1 MDYCK
6 LFCMIWLFL
15 FSAVLCVLAFMEAW
29 NPHSSH
35 VSSHYVIYLMP
46 VPSSYFSSV
55 ITSLWNPS
63 LTFYVL
69 FNYLMCYSTYLLHY
83 GTYHRFNLIDCF
95 PIDCKPPKG
104 RDCFCSQV
112 HPPCLAN
119 NRYLIICRTN
129 KQKPKHNRYL
139 ENSSYHCKILLS
151 KEA

>member
-6 LFCMIWLFL
+6 LSWMIWIFL
-15 FSAVLCVLAFMEAW
+15 FSAALSALAKPAFMEAW

-69 FNYLMCYSTYLLHY
+69 FNYLMVLLHY
-83 GTYHRFNLIDCF
+83 GTYHRFNLIDHF
-95 PIDCKPPKG
+95 PMDCKPPKS

-112 HPPCLAN
+112 YPPCQAN
-119 NRYLIICRTN
+119 NRYLMIC
-129 KQKPKHNRYL
+129 
-139 ENSSYHCKILLS
+139 
-151 KEA
+151 

>member
-6 LFCMIWLFL
+6 LSWMIWIFP
-15 FSAVLCVLAFMEAW
+15 FSAALSALAKPAFMEAW

-69 FNYLMCYSTYLLHY
+69 FNYLMVLLHY
-83 GTYHRFNLIDCF
+83 GTYHRLNLTISLWTVSHLRAEIVF
-95 PIDCKPPKG
+95 
-104 RDCFCSQV
+104 V
-112 HPPCLAN
+112 HKYIPLA
-119 NRYLIICRTN
+119 
-129 KQKPKHNRYL
+129 KQT
-139 ENSSYHCKILLS
+139 IGT
-151 KEA
+151 